1 MLIQENSGP
10 QGGGALDF
18 NTRSAVKVAGFSLH
32 SHKDRRVKIS
42 IHGGTGGAAEQ
53 CIYTSVL
60 FHDKFLTNKKDIR
73 IFGIELHPDIEVLR
87 NVNLLINHFRLFVE
101 DINLSNVM
109 LYVTGFDLKNF
120 PYPDDGSVIF
130 YSNACVNAKFYMVVM
145 IILMCDKNVEVFVIS
160 KRWLEGIL
168 EYCPYFIMFKYELI
182 ECSLSCS
189 NEKMNQ
195 CFMCVQLNQDGK
207 DKLRAHLNAGI
218 NYFITCN
225 NCDYFLFEL
234 TYVFLG
240 IVRYNKE
247 DTPEKAQR
255 STLNSQKSRDH
266 RLTVPIKLFTDHNF
280 KRLCGFIDV
289 SGLTDA
295 KVRVENLVTA
305 MLKSSTTKDSAAEV
319 FDLSSPTASS
329 LLPLKPEE
337 DIPFRGITN
346 QGASCWMSTLFFFLS
361 GFLSELDVKDIV
373 LSFHEQYRYTIFLFI
388 IYLLFIYYLLFII
401 INYNYLLFIIY
412 LLL

>member
-1 MLIQENSGP
+1 
-10 QGGGALDF
+10 
-18 NTRSAVKVAGFSLH
+18 
-32 SHKDRRVKIS
+32 
-42 IHGGTGGAAEQ
+42 
-53 CIYTSVL
+53 
-60 FHDKFLTNKKDIR
+60 
-73 IFGIELHPDIEVLR
+73 
-87 NVNLLINHFRLFVE
+87 
-101 DINLSNVM
+101 
-109 LYVTGFDLKNF
+109 
-120 PYPDDGSVIF
+120 
-130 YSNACVNAKFYMVVM
+130 
-145 IILMCDKNVEVFVIS
+145 
-160 KRWLEGIL
+160 
-168 EYCPYFIMFKYELI
+168 
-182 ECSLSCS
+182 
-189 NEKMNQ
+189 
-195 CFMCVQLNQDGK
+195 MCVQLTQDGK

-225 NCDYFLFEL
+225 NCDCFLFEL

-255 STLNSQKSRDH
+255 STLNSQKSREH
-266 RLTVPIKLFTDHNF
+266 RLTVPINHFSDHNF

-289 SGLTDA
+289 TGLTDA

-319 FDLSSPTASS
+319 CDLSSPTASS

-373 LSFHEQYRYTIFLFI
+373 LSFHETYRYTI
-388 IYLLFIYYLLFII
+388 LLFII
-401 INYNYLLFIIY
+401 IDYYLFIIY
-412 LLL
+412 YLL